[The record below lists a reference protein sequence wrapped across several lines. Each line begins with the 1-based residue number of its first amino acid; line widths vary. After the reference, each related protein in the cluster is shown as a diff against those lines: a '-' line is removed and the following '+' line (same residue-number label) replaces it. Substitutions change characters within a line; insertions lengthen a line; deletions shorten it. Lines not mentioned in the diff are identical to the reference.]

1 MTTIPHGVQK
11 ETQDFL
17 IEFPFRLRS
26 ALAQFSVAEDLHVQ
40 RMDDG
45 AKDRLL
51 RIQDAEYTE
60 EGKLT
65 KFTQLPGC
73 MFSGEIGPDIDELDE
88 FCSSN
93 YMLIAP
99 SPERA
104 KEFNFALKLLGNSAS
119 ALYIGF
125 KTTTPAKYFL
135 GTPCYFGRSALAVE
149 ARDAPQLVEL
159 VKLIEGARADK
170 KLQTM
175 REIYMH
181 ALTKNRRKESR
192 FIELAIILEM
202 LLLPA
207 SSAELSYRFSLRLAK
222 FMSKHTGQP
231 VGDVFQL
238 ARRIYT
244 TRSRLV
250 HVGADNNIDDIAPTA
265 FDYVRILLVAYLHDR
280 GSFRE
285 DSLDQLCLG

>member
-1 MTTIPHGVQK
+1 MTTIQHRAQG
-11 ETQDFL
+11 ENQDFL
-17 IEFPFRLRS
+17 IEFPFRLQS
-26 ALAQFSVAEDLHVQ
+26 AFDEFSVAEDIHVH

-51 RIQDAEYTE
+51 RIRDAEYTE
-60 EGKLT
+60 DGGLT
-65 KFTQLPGC
+65 KFTSLPGC
-73 MFSGEIGPDIDELDE
+73 LLSGEIGPDLDEIIE

-104 KEFNFALKLLGNSAS
+104 REFNFALKLAGNSAS

-135 GTPCYFGRSALAVE
+135 GTPCYFGPSALAVE
-149 ARDAPQLVEL
+149 ERDVAQLVEL
-159 VKLIEGARADK
+159 VKLIEGARADR

-175 REIYMH
+175 CEIYMH
-181 ALTKNRRKESR
+181 ALTRERRKESR

-202 LLLPA
+202 LLLPT

-222 FMSKHTGQP
+222 FMGKYDGQP
-231 VGDVFQL
+231 TSDVFQL
-238 ARRIYT
+238 ARRIYK

-250 HVGADNNIDDIAPTA
+250 HEGADSDIDDIAPTA
-265 FDYVRILLVAYLHDR
+265 FNYVRTLLVAYLQDR
-280 GSFRE
+280 QNFQE
-285 DSLDQLCLG
+285 QSLDQLCLG

>member
-1 MTTIPHGVQK
+1 MTRIHHEARK

-17 IEFPFRLRS
+17 IEFPFRIKS
-26 ALAQFSVAEDLHVQ
+26 ALAKFVVADNLHVQ
-40 RMDDG
+40 RMDDEV
-45 AKDRLL
+45 KVRLL
-51 RIQDAEYTE
+51 RIKDAEYTE
-60 EGKLT
+60 SGKLT

-73 MFSGEIGPDIDELDE
+73 MFSGEIGPDIDEIDE

-135 GTPCYFGRSALAVE
+135 GTPCYFGRSPLAVE
-149 ARDAPQLVEL
+149 EVEASQLVKL
-159 VKLIEGARADK
+159 VKLIEDARADK

-181 ALTKNRRKESR
+181 ALTKKRRKESR
-192 FIELAIILEM
+192 FIELSIILEM
-202 LLLPA
+202 LLLPT

-231 VGDVFQL
+231 VSDVFQL

-250 HVGADNNIDDIAPTA
+250 HAGADNSIDDIAPTT
-265 FDYVRILLVAYLHDR
+265 FDYVRILLVAYLRDR
-280 GSFRE
+280 ESFQE
-285 DSLDQLCLG
+285 DCLDQLCLG

>member
-1 MTTIPHGVQK
+1 MTTIQHGTQK
-11 ETQDFL
+11 ETQDFW
-17 IEFPFRLRS
+17 IEFPFRLKS
-26 ALAQFSVAEDLHVQ
+26 ELVQFAVAEDLKVQ
-40 RMDDG
+40 RMNDE

-51 RIQDAEYTE
+51 RIQDAEYAE
-60 EGKLT
+60 DGKLT
-65 KFTQLPGC
+65 KFTTLPGC
-73 MFSGEIGPDIDELDE
+73 MFSVEIGPDIDEIDE

-104 KEFNFALKLLGNSAS
+104 KEFNFALKLLGNSVS

-135 GTPCYFGRSALAVE
+135 GTPCYFGQSALAVE
-149 ARDAPQLVEL
+149 ERDASQLVEL
-159 VKLIEGARADK
+159 VKLIEDARTDK

-181 ALTKNRRKESR
+181 ALTKERRKESR

-202 LLLPA
+202 LLLPS

-222 FMSKHTGQP
+222 YMSKHTGQP
-231 VGDVFQL
+231 VSEVFQL

-250 HVGADNNIDDIAPTA
+250 HAGADNGIDDIAPTA
-265 FDYVRILLVAYLHDR
+265 FDYVRILLAAYLRDR
-280 GSFRE
+280 GSFQE
-285 DSLDQLCLG
+285 DRLDQLCLG

>member
-1 MTTIPHGVQK
+1 MSSNQQEPQVVAP
-11 ETQDFL
+11 DFL
-17 IEFPFRLRS
+17 VEFPFRLNS
-26 ALAQFSVAEDLHVQ
+26 VLPEFEVAEDLHVRQ
-40 RMDDG
+40 MNSE
-45 AKDRLL
+45 AKSRLL
-51 RIQDAEYTE
+51 RIEDPQYTE
-60 EGKLT
+60 DGKLT
-65 KFTQLPGC
+65 KFTSLPGC
-73 MFSGEIGPDIDELDE
+73 LFSGDIGPDIDEIDE

-104 KEFNFALKLLGNSAS
+104 KEFNFALKLVGPSAS

-125 KTTTPAKYFL
+125 KTTTPARYFI
-135 GTPCYFGRSALAVE
+135 GPPCFFGRLALPVE
-149 ARDAPQLVEL
+149 EREAAEL
-159 VKLIEGARADK
+159 VTLVQLIERARTDK

-181 ALTKNRRKESR
+181 ALTRDRRKESR

-202 LLLPA
+202 LLLPS

-222 FMSKHTGQP
+222 FMEKLRGESIS
-231 VGDVFQL
+231 DVFKL

-250 HVGADNNIDDIAPTA
+250 HAGADNDLDDIAPVA
-265 FDYVRILLVAYLHDR
+265 YDYVRILLAAYLHDR
-280 GSFRE
+280 QQFQEER
-285 DSLDQLCLG
+285 LDELCLS

>member
-1 MTTIPHGVQK
+1 MTTIQHGEQT
-11 ETQDFL
+11 EDQDFL
-17 IEFPFRLRS
+17 IEFPFRLKS
-26 ALAQFSVAEDLHVQ
+26 ELTQFTVAEDLLVQ

-45 AKDRLL
+45 AKERLL
-51 RIQDAEYTE
+51 GIRDAEYSE

-65 KFTQLPGC
+65 KFTQLPSC
-73 MFSGEIGPDIDELDE
+73 MFSGEIGPDIDEIDE

-93 YMLIAP
+93 YKLIAP
-99 SPERA
+99 SLERA
-104 KEFNFALKLLGNSAS
+104 KEFNFALKLAGNSVS

-125 KTTTPAKYFL
+125 KTTTPAKYFF
-135 GTPCYFGRSALAVE
+135 GTPCYLGRGALAVE
-149 ARDAPQLVEL
+149 EQDASQLVEL
-159 VKLIEGARADK
+159 VKLIKGARADK

-181 ALTKNRRKESR
+181 ALTRKRRKESR

-202 LLLPA
+202 LLLPT

-222 FMSKHTGQP
+222 FMSKYDGYTAS
-231 VGDVFQL
+231 DVFQL

-250 HVGADNNIDDIAPTA
+250 HAGTDKDIDDIAPTA
-265 FDYVRILLVAYLHDR
+265 FEYVRILLVAYLRDR
-280 GSFRE
+280 RVFQE
-285 DSLDQLCLG
+285 ENLDQLCLS

>member
-1 MTTIPHGVQK
+1 M
-11 ETQDFL
+11 